1 MEQRSQGR
9 PVKGTRTNCRAQ
21 PHPEGA
27 AGHTPLPS
35 VALIPVTHPSG
46 LHTAGLSAHPT
57 HAAPLLYLGGLCP
70 IWSGRLDRRWANKS
84 DSICLISY
92 FIDKEAGAQ
101 GGDKILMGITA
112 PLSNLTTACASLSQG
127 GCLFPP
133 WLSLCLSY
141 SSRDGMNRAAGMG
154 GHLPSQPTL
163 VIHEVTGATVNYP
176 PHPEIEAPGHLVFR
190 SVRRIF
196 WQVMGMVRRP

>member
-1 MEQRSQGR
+1 
-9 PVKGTRTNCRAQ
+9 VKGTRTNYRAQ

-70 IWSGRLDRRWANKS
+70 IWSGHLDRRWANKS
-84 DSICLISY
+84 DSIRLIC

-101 GGDKILMGITA
+101 GGDKTLMGITA
-112 PLSNLTTACASLSQG
+112 PLSNLTPACASLSQG

-141 SSRDGMNRAAGMG
+141 SSRDGMNRAAGIG
-154 GHLPSQPTL
+154 GSPAQPTNP
-163 VIHEVTGATVNYP
+163 GYP
-176 PHPEIEAPGHLVFR
+176 
-190 SVRRIF
+190 
-196 WQVMGMVRRP
+196 